1 LFKGGK
7 EMKKWF
13 VFCLVVVMMVL
24 AACNKE
30 EETASQHGSVN
41 DGESVNGHG
50 AIDHGVDDKKVGFN
64 VTGDTIEEAAN
75 VPAEEKERILEV
87 FDVYIDAFNNKN
99 IERYMNT
106 LSEHSESFDLGEER
120 SYLEEQFNE
129 FDIKLQASDVTIV
142 KYDEQEAQIFMNL
155 KTSMKQLS
163 TGLETNP
170 SGRQVIVLTKDDGE
184 WKVAS
189 VHRIGDNPQK

>member
-1 LFKGGK
+1 
-7 EMKKWF
+7 MKKWF

-30 EETASQHGSVN
+30 EGTASQHGSVN
-41 DGESVNGHG
+41 DGESVSGHG
-50 AIDHGVDDKKVGFN
+50 TINHGVDEKKVGFN

>member
-1 LFKGGK
+1 
-7 EMKKWF
+7 MKKWF
-13 VFCLVVVMMVL
+13 VFCLVVVMMLL

-30 EETASQHGSVN
+30 EGAASQHGSVN

-87 FDVYIDAFNNKN
+87 FDVYIDAFNDKDFD
-99 IERYMNT
+99 RYMNT
-106 LSEHSESFDLGEER
+106 LSEHSESFDLEEER
-120 SYLEEQFNE
+120 SYLEEQFKE
-129 FDIKLQASDVTIV
+129 YDIKLQASDVTIV
-142 KYDEQEAQIFMNL
+142 KFDEQEAQIFMKL

-189 VHRIGDNPQK
+189 VHRVGDNPQN

>member
-1 LFKGGK
+1 
-7 EMKKWF
+7 MKKWF
-13 VFCLVVVMMVL
+13 VFCLVVVMMLL

-30 EETASQHGSVN
+30 EGAVSQHGSVN

-87 FDVYIDAFNNKN
+87 YDVYIDAFNDKD
-99 IERYMNT
+99 IERYIET
-106 LSEHSESFDLGEER
+106 LSERTESFNKEQEQADLEDYF
-120 SYLEEQFNE
+120 SQY
-129 FDIKLQASDVTIV
+129 DIQREVTDVTIV
-142 KYDEQEAQIFMNL
+142 KYEEEEAQVFAKL
-155 KTSMKQLS
+155 ATSMKQLS

-170 SGRQVIVLTKDDGE
+170 TGRQVTVLTKEDGE
-184 WKVAS
+184 WKIAS
-189 VHRIGDNPQK
+189 VHYIGDDVSK

>member
-1 LFKGGK
+1 
-7 EMKKWF
+7 MKKWF